1 MTRKIDKCEIC
12 NKPFTINKKGYIVRR
27 YIGDKVICANCV
39 RSYKKELEFHEK
51 YKINVDYKKMC
62 DICNENNISLKYGE
76 KFICDKC
83 IRKIRNE
90 KRKEERR
97 INHNKL
103 MREISAYKRER
114 TEYLKSISPD
124 ELISIVK
131 GNKNE
136 M

>member
-1 MTRKIDKCEIC
+1 MKRKNNNCEIC
-12 NKPFTINKKGYIVRR
+12 GKPFTINKRGYIVRR

-51 YKINVDYKKMC
+51 YKVDVDYKEIC
-62 DICNENNISLKYGE
+62 DICNENNISLKYDK

-83 IRKIRNE
+83 IKKIN
-90 KRKEERR
+90 KNNRKEERR
-97 INHNKL
+97 KNHNKL
-103 MREISAYKRER
+103 MRDISAYKRER

>member
-1 MTRKIDKCEIC
+1 MKGKIDKCEIC
-12 NKPFTINKKGYIVRR
+12 KKPFTINKRGYIVRR

-39 RSYKKELEFHEK
+39 RSYKKDLEFHRK
-51 YKINVDYKKMC
+51 YTVNVDYKEKC
-62 DICNENNISLKYGE
+62 DLCNEHNISMKYGE

-83 IRKIRNE
+83 IKIIKRKN
-90 KRKEERR
+90 RKEERR

-103 MREISAYKRER
+103 MRDISAYKRER